1 MIPNGNKVN
10 IAAATP
16 AQLGEVVR
24 QQRKAQGLTQKELA
38 GLCGVGVR
46 FLGELERGK
55 ESCEI
60 GKTLLIVKM
69 LGISLMLEV
78 MTDD

>member
-16 AQLGEVVR
+16 AQLGKVVR

-38 GLCGVGVR
+38 GLCGVGAR
-46 FLGELERGK
+46 FLSELERGK

>member
-1 MIPNGNKVN
+1 MIPNGNKIN

>member
-16 AQLGEVVR
+16 AQLGKVVR

>member
-1 MIPNGNKVN
+1 MIPNGNKIN

-16 AQLGEVVR
+16 ARLGRVVR

>member
-1 MIPNGNKVN
+1 MIPNGNKIN

-16 AQLGEVVR
+16 AQLGKVVR

>member
-1 MIPNGNKVN
+1 MIPNGNKIN

-69 LGISLMLEV
+69 LGVSLMLEV
-78 MTDD
+78 TPDG

>member
-1 MIPNGNKVN
+1 MIPNGNKIN
-10 IAAATP
+10 IAVATP
-16 AQLGEVVR
+16 AQLGKVVR

>member
-1 MIPNGNKVN
+1 MIPNGNKIN

-16 AQLGEVVR
+16 AQLGKVVR

-69 LGISLMLEV
+69 LGINLVLEV
-78 MTDD
+78 VADD

>member
-1 MIPNGNKVN
+1 MIPNGNKTN
-10 IAAATP
+10 IIAATP

-38 GLCGVGVR
+38 GLCGVGAR
-46 FLGELERGK
+46 FLSELERGK

-78 MTDD
+78 ITDD

>member
-1 MIPNGNKVN
+1 MIPNGNKIN
-10 IAAATP
+10 IVAATP
-16 AQLGEVVR
+16 AQLGEVIR

-60 GKTLLIVKM
+60 GKTLLILKM
-69 LGISLMLEV
+69 LGINLMLEV
-78 MTDD
+78 IADD

>member
-1 MIPNGNKVN
+1 MIPNGNN
-10 IAAATP
+10 ISIAAPTP

-69 LGISLMLEV
+69 LGISLVLEV

>member
-16 AQLGEVVR
+16 AQLGKVVR
-24 QQRKAQGLTQKELA
+24 QQRKAQSLTQKELA

-60 GKTLLIVKM
+60 GKTLLIVRM

>member
-1 MIPNGNKVN
+1 MIPNGNNIN
-10 IAAATP
+10 IAVTTP

-38 GLCGVGVR
+38 GLCGVGIR

>member
-1 MIPNGNKVN
+1 MIPNGNKIN
-10 IAAATP
+10 ILASTP
-16 AQLGEVVR
+16 AQLGKVVR

-46 FLGELERGK
+46 FLSELERSK

-69 LGISLMLEV
+69 LGINLVLEV
-78 MTDD
+78 ITDD

>member
-1 MIPNGNKVN
+1 MIPNGNKTN
-10 IAAATP
+10 ITAATP

-69 LGISLMLEV
+69 LGINLVLEV
-78 MTDD
+78 VTDD

>member
-1 MIPNGNKVN
+1 MIPNGNNIN
-10 IAAATP
+10 IAVTTP

-24 QQRKAQGLTQKELA
+24 QQRKAQGLTQKQLA
-38 GLCGVGVR
+38 GLCGVGIR

-78 MTDD
+78 TTDD

>member
-1 MIPNGNKVN
+1 MIPNGNKIN
-10 IAAATP
+10 ITAATP
-16 AQLGEVVR
+16 AQLGKVVR

-69 LGISLMLEV
+69 LGINLMLEV
-78 MTDD
+78 ITDD